1 MDRIALL
8 PRLLAKATINGG
20 NMKGRVEICGAI
32 AAGKTTLTN
41 AFSKIGY
48 NVELEDFTKISMLD
62 DFYSNPLLVS
72 FETEISFTMQHYYQ
86 IKKALQISEVV
97 ICDFSP
103 IDDYAFAL
111 SILTE
116 KEMEIY
122 DQVFSYALKKIGNPQ
137 KLIKLDASTNEL
149 LSRIKSRG
157 RQNEQGINRSSLIK
171 FEENLS
177 IAIER
182 FYRDV
187 PLIKINTEQYSFYGK
202 EFLESL

>member
-1 MDRIALL
+1 
-8 PRLLAKATINGG
+8 
-20 NMKGRVEICGAI
+20 
-32 AAGKTTLTN
+32 
-41 AFSKIGY
+41 
-48 NVELEDFTKISMLD
+48 
-62 DFYSNPLLVS
+62 
-72 FETEISFTMQHYYQ
+72 MQHYYQ

-157 RQNEQGINRSSLIK
+157 RQNEQGINKSSLIK

-202 EFLESL
+202 GFLESL

>member
-1 MDRIALL
+1 M
-8 PRLLAKATINGG
+8 GG

-32 AAGKTTLTN
+32 AAGKTTLAN

-157 RQNEQGINRSSLIK
+157 RQNEQGINKSSLIK

-202 EFLESL
+202 GFLESL

>member
-1 MDRIALL
+1 
-8 PRLLAKATINGG
+8 
-20 NMKGRVEICGAI
+20 MKGRVEICGAI
-32 AAGKTTLTN
+32 AAGKTTLAN

-157 RQNEQGINRSSLIK
+157 RQNEQGINKSS
-171 FEENLS
+171 FQHHVGQ
-177 IAIER
+177 
-182 FYRDV
+182 D
-187 PLIKINTEQYSFYGK
+187 THQM
-202 EFLESL
+202 